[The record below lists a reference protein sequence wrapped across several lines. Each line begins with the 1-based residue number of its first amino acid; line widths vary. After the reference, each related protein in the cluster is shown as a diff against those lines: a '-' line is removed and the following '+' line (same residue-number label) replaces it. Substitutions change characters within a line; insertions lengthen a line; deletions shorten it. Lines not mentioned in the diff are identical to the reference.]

1 MPVGAQVTV
10 PVEAHVMAEVPTKVT
25 VLVPVEAQV
34 AVSVEAQVMSEVPI
48 KAGVRDGGVGP
59 SIAWK
64 YTFFVLIAGRS
75 APLSIGMTAGPLA
88 RHNQATLPPCTGDE
102 VGDGVGALGVQ
113 SFYPCRYSQGTCEK
127 LWHRRLQPSL
137 RIPQRQRSF
146 RRLHVGV
153 VDE

>member
-59 SIAWK
+59 
-64 YTFFVLIAGRS
+64 
-75 APLSIGMTAGPLA
+75 
-88 RHNQATLPPCTGDE
+88 
-102 VGDGVGALGVQ
+102 
-113 SFYPCRYSQGTCEK
+113 
-127 LWHRRLQPSL
+127 
-137 RIPQRQRSF
+137 
-146 RRLHVGV
+146 
-153 VDE
+153 